1 MQNPQQESSSTP
13 FETTFENDYESQD
26 PDSLAPVIGKPT
38 SSLGAAVALWSLLLG
53 VGMLM
58 LANGLQGS
66 LLGIRASS
74 EGFSNTM
81 TGVIMSAY
89 FAGFL
94 LGSTVAPRKLR
105 KVGHVRTFAALASI
119 TSVCILIHA
128 MYVVPE
134 VWIVMRFITGFAFAG
149 LYVVAES
156 WLNSQATNQMRGR
169 LLAIYMVITY
179 LGMGGGQLLLNV
191 GNPDTYLLFILVS
204 VIMSLALVPMLLS
217 ASPQPE
223 GAQPEAMGL
232 LRLIRLAPLGT
243 VGNFATGIANGTV
256 FGMGAVYAD
265 RAGLSLQEVSW
276 FMGAFILGAA
286 ILQWP
291 LGKLSDKLSAKK
303 VILVSSV
310 GAIAL
315 SFGGLPLTGGSM
327 MTMALLGAGLGG
339 LILTQYSLFLAAANN
354 LLTTPQIISSS
365 GTLVL
370 VHGAGAILGPLTA
383 GLLMERFG
391 ANGFLYTLAGVHI
404 LIVIVAASVTGKPRQ
419 ELGDDEGDHPGHY
432 VVAPSPTSPL
442 GAAWVE
448 EAITEPDTGQLEFD
462 FDADP
467 VLEAEMEAEL
477 EAKRDAEREN
487 AEGDDVVQQIESDE
501 GVMNDR
507 VTGMEDDWHLD
518 GHVDEQAQ
526 HLSEE
531 ERRVKTEPERESY

>member
-1 MQNPQQESSSTP
+1 MPHPQQEAVPTP
-13 FETTFENDYESQD
+13 TFETEPLDTSPKRLQ
-26 PDSLAPVIGKPT
+26 PT
-38 SSLGAAVALWSLLLG
+38 SSLGAAVVLWSLLLG
-53 VGMLM
+53 MGMLM

-81 TGVIMSAY
+81 TGIIMSAY

-94 LGSTVAPRKLR
+94 LGSTLAPRKLR
-105 KVGHVRTFAALASI
+105 RVGHVRTFAALASI

-128 MYVVPE
+128 LYVVPE
-134 VWIVMRFITGFAFAG
+134 VWIAMRFITGFAFAG

-191 GNPDTYLLFILVS
+191 ANPNTYLLFILVS

-232 LRLIRLAPLGT
+232 VRLLRLAPLGT
-243 VGNFATGIANGTV
+243 LGGFATGIANGTV

-265 RAGLSLQEVSW
+265 RAGLPVQEVSW

-286 ILQWP
+286 LLQWP

-303 VILVSSV
+303 VILGCSL

-315 SFGGLPLTGGSM
+315 SIGGVPFSGGSM
-327 MTMALLGAGLGG
+327 LTMALLGAGLGG

-354 LLTTPQIISSS
+354 LLTTPQIISAS

-370 VHGAGAILGPLTA
+370 MHGAGAILGPLTA

-391 ANGFLYTLAGVHI
+391 AVGFLYTLTAIHV
-404 LIVIVAASVTGKPRQ
+404 LIVILAASVTSKPRQ
-419 ELGDDEGDHPGHY
+419 VLDAEEGDHPGHY
-432 VVAPSPTSPL
+432 VVAPSTTSPL
-442 GAAWVE
+442 SAAWVE
-448 EAITEPDTGQLEFD
+448 EAITEPETGQLEFD
-462 FDADP
+462 FDAEP
-467 VLEAEMEAEL
+467 EPEPSEEELAAQQQEAASEAE
-477 EAKRDAEREN
+477 
-487 AEGDDVVQQIESDE
+487 EGVVQQVDNEE

-518 GHVDEQAQ
+518 GHIDEQAQ

-531 ERRVKTEPERESY
+531 ERRVKSEPERESY

>member
-419 ELGDDEGDHPGHY
+419 ELGDDDGDHPGHY

>member
-1 MQNPQQESSSTP
+1 
-13 FETTFENDYESQD
+13 
-26 PDSLAPVIGKPT
+26 
-38 SSLGAAVALWSLLLG
+38 SLLLG

-94 LGSTVAPRKLR
+94 LGSTLAPRKLR

-119 TSVCILIHA
+119 TSVCILVHA
-128 MYVVPE
+128 LYVVPE
-134 VWIVMRFITGFAFAG
+134 VWIAMRFITGFAFAG

-232 LRLIRLAPLGT
+232 MRLLRLAPLGT

-276 FMGAFILGAA
+276 FMSAFILGAA

-291 LGKLSDKLSAKK
+291 LGKLSDKISAKK

-310 GAIAL
+310 GAISL
-315 SFGGLPLTGGSM
+315 SFGGIPLTGGGIW
-327 MTMALLGAGLGG
+327 TMALLGAGLGG

-354 LLTTPQIISSS
+354 LLTTPQIISAS

-391 ANGFLYTLAGVHI
+391 ANGFLYTLAAVHI

-419 ELGDDEGDHPGHY
+419 ELGDDDGNHPGHY
-432 VVAPSPTSPL
+432 VVAPSTTSPL
-442 GAAWVE
+442 GAVWVE

-467 VLEAEMEAEL
+467 ALEAEIEAEL
-477 EAKRDAEREN
+477 EAKRDAERESE
-487 AEGDDVVQQIESDE
+487 EGDDAVQQVDSDE

-507 VTGMEDDWHLD
+507 VTGMEDDWQLD